1 MDKVKLYPQERLDLD
16 DTRALQALVY
26 DYVEE
31 ALGSIMG
38 HNRGV
43 LSVPLVTS
51 HENNG
56 SPYFTLSPF
65 TFVASTPVEASGR
78 LVTTPSIGTEL
89 NLFKDVVVTY
99 FPTEQATNQISF
111 DTERQFYQ
119 ESISKG
125 LWARPVYID
134 TDTATRRKWDVS
146 AGAEVSFSDETRE
159 SQRVELTF
167 SFNEPTYASGES
179 KWTKIAVISGFTDDD
194 NTGSEIELTF
204 KSAWDAPPVSYVNE
218 ILDGA
223 GDVVAS
229 EISTD
234 RIQTALAQ
242 KPFDNGRSYR
252 SLDLP
257 SVLSALRGQLA
268 RILGDGSAYKW
279 YSAPVQDLVEIT
291 NRLIALEAQPSGGV
305 YAIATG
311 RVGGYLDAGSQQ
323 KMNYVLETSTNR
335 NVKAVYSLA
344 NGNPQNRV
352 NIELADSLFA
362 TGSKW
367 LITHV
372 SCTQLRNSSFSNG
385 DHDFNR
391 VTFLVA
397 NSSFGDTQQANTV
410 LLDSI
415 LGTKRG
421 VIIDILPHVVDTTS
435 GHDED
440 AIELPDGVTTGT
452 TPLLTDLSSP
462 SPFTLRDV
470 VFSFTVFAVPY
481 T

>member
-1 MDKVKLYPQERLDLD
+1 
-16 DTRALQALVY
+16 
-26 DYVEE
+26 
-31 ALGSIMG
+31 
-38 HNRGV
+38 
-43 LSVPLVTS
+43 
-51 HENNG
+51 
-56 SPYFTLSPF
+56 
-65 TFVASTPVEASGR
+65 
-78 LVTTPSIGTEL
+78 
-89 NLFKDVVVTY
+89 
-99 FPTEQATNQISF
+99 
-111 DTERQFYQ
+111 
-119 ESISKG
+119 
-125 LWARPVYID
+125 
-134 TDTATRRKWDVS
+134 
-146 AGAEVSFSDETRE
+146 
-159 SQRVELTF
+159 
-167 SFNEPTYASGES
+167 
-179 KWTKIAVISGFTDDD
+179 
-194 NTGSEIELTF
+194 
-204 KSAWDAPPVSYVNE
+204 
-218 ILDGA
+218 
-223 GDVVAS
+223 
-229 EISTD
+229 
-234 RIQTALAQ
+234 
-242 KPFDNGRSYR
+242 
-252 SLDLP
+252 
-257 SVLSALRGQLA
+257 
-268 RILGDGSAYKW
+268 
-279 YSAPVQDLVEIT
+279 
-291 NRLIALEAQPSGGV
+291 
-305 YAIATG
+305 
-311 RVGGYLDAGSQQ
+311 
-323 KMNYVLETSTNR
+323 STNR